1 MCAYIY
7 IYTQILVVGF
17 VRKLGNLMQ
26 WLGNLLFVNG
36 SGGASGIT
44 GPDL

>member
-1 MCAYIY
+1 VCVY
-7 IYTQILVVGF
+7 IYTRKILVVGF

-44 GPDL
+44 GSVL